1 MNYGKKGVRKK
12 QQALH
17 STGKKWSRKVAFA
30 FVQVFLIAMIGVCI
44 IGASAGIGA
53 FKGIL
58 ATAPDISN
66 IDVTPSGFS
75 TFVYNI
81 EGTQIK
87 KLVSTDANRIPVSI
101 DMVPQDLKDAFVAVE
116 DARFYDHNGIDIKGI
131 IRAGVIGIQNRHF
144 SEGASTITQQ
154 LLKNNVFTD
163 WTSEDSLADKF
174 KRKFQ
179 EQYLALELEKVMD
192 KESILIN
199 YMNTIN
205 LGSNTLGVEAASRRY
220 FDKHVNELTLSECA
234 VIAGITQNPSRY
246 NPITHPEK
254 NAERREKVLKDMMDQ
269 GYISA
274 EEREE
279 ALADDVYSRI
289 QVADAKNED
298 NDVSTYFVDAL
309 TDDVMEDL
317 IAAGYNET
325 QAYTLLY
332 SGGLKIYSTQDPK
345 IQAICDNA
353 FADESNFPANTKWYL
368 HYELT
373 IDRANGDRENVSTE
387 MFRSYWKENRSP
399 SYNLIYTSQ
408 EEAYQDIEAYKAD
421 VMRSGDEVFGE
432 NINLTPQPQVSLV
445 VEDQSTG
452 CIVAMVGG
460 RGAKT
465 ASRTLNRATDTT
477 RQPGSTF
484 KVVSTYAPALDSA
497 GLTLA
502 TVMNDA
508 PFNYATGR
516 PVANWYGEKY
526 RGLSSLRDG
535 IRDSMNI
542 VAVKTLTQITPQL
555 GFDYLKNFG
564 FTTVVEREEINGEIF
579 SDIQQTTALGG
590 LTHGVTNEELNAAYA
605 CIANGGTYIKP
616 KLYTKVLDH
625 DGNIILDNTMPN
637 SKQVIKETTAFLL
650 TDAMVDVVTSG
661 TGGSVNFGNMAI
673 AGKTGTTSDYND
685 VWFSGYTPYYT
696 ATTWAGFDNNV
707 KLSGDE
713 KNLAKKLWRAVMSE
727 IHAELP
733 SQSFSVPSGIVT
745 ATVCARS
752 GKLPIAGLCDGTL
765 RTEYFAENTIPSETC
780 DVHYAGQICQYSML
794 PAREFC
800 PFKVEGVVELT
811 PVEDVSL
818 QSGSSTGTTQ
828 VVNED
833 GSVSEVPVPA
843 PQSNMCPH
851 DEVFFATPGFEGI
864 IEAQRAEIDQRN
876 AAAAQAAAEAAA
888 AGTAP
893 ARTATC
899 TIKKITPKQA
909 VPYIVRKQPVFSF
922 SVSIQSNPF
931 DSPNLLLQILN
942 ACLCIADGPAHR
954 FILRPR
960 FQSFFF
966 II

>member
-1 MNYGKKGVRKK
+1 MNYGKRGVRKK
-12 QQALH
+12 QQTLNAL
-17 STGKKWSRKVAFA
+17 GKKWSRKIAFT
-30 FVQVFLIAMIGVCI
+30 FVQVFLIAI
-44 IGASAGIGA
+44 IGAAIIGTSAGIGA
-53 FKGIL
+53 FKGVL

-66 IDVTPSGFS
+66 IDVTPTGFS
-75 TFVYNI
+75 TFVYDI
-81 EGTQIK
+81 EGNQLQ
-87 KLVSTDANRIPVSI
+87 KLVSTDSNRIPVTI
-101 DMVPQDLKDAFVAVE
+101 DMVPQDLKDAFVAIE
-116 DARFYDHNGIDIKGI
+116 DSRFYDHNGIDIKGI
-131 IRAGVIGIQNRHF
+131 IRAGVVGIQNRHF

-192 KESILIN
+192 KDTILIN

-205 LGSNTLGVEAASRRY
+205 LGQNTLGVEAASRRY

-234 VIAGITQNPSRY
+234 VIAGITQNPSRF

-254 NAERREKVLKDMMDQ
+254 NAERREKVLGDMKDQ
-269 GYISA
+269 GYIS
-274 EEREE
+274 EEEYQA

-289 QVADAKNED
+289 QIADSENED
-298 NDVSTYFVDAL
+298 TSVNTYFVDAVV
-309 TDDVMEDL
+309 DDVMADL
-317 IAAGYNET
+317 IDAGYNET
-325 QAYTLLY
+325 QAFTLLY
-332 SGGLKIYSTQDPK
+332 SGGLKVYSTLDPE

-353 FADESNFPANTKWYL
+353 FADESNFPANVKWYL
-368 HYELT
+368 NYELT
-373 IDRANGDRENVSTE
+373 IERANGDRENVSTE
-387 MFRSYWKENRSP
+387 MFRSYWRENRSN
-399 SYNLIYTSQ
+399 SYNLIYSSQ
-408 EEAYQDIEAYKAD
+408 EEAYQDIEAYKDA
-421 VMRSGDEVFGE
+421 VMNTGDEVYGE
-432 NINLTPQPQVSLV
+432 NIHLTPQPQVSLV

-452 CIVAMVGG
+452 HIVAMVGG

-465 ASRTLNRATDTT
+465 ASRTLNRATDTM

-516 PVANWYGEKY
+516 PVANWYGEEY

-555 GFDYLKNFG
+555 GFDYLRNFG
-564 FTTVVEREEINGEIF
+564 FTTLVEREEINGEIF

-590 LTHGVTNEELNAAYA
+590 LTYGVTNEELNAAYA

-685 VWFSGYTPYYT
+685 VWFAGYTPYYT

-707 KLSGDE
+707 KLTGEE
-713 KNLAKKLWRAVMSE
+713 KNLAKKMWRVVMSE

-733 SQSFSVPSGIVT
+733 SESFSVPSGIVT
-745 ATVCARS
+745 ATVCSRS
-752 GKLPIAGLCDGTL
+752 GKSPIAGLCDGTL
-765 RTEYFAENTIPSETC
+765 RTEYFTEDTLPSETC
-780 DVHYAGQICQYSML
+780 DVHYAGQICQYSTL
-794 PAREFC
+794 PACEFC

-811 PVEDVSL
+811 PIEDVSL
-818 QSGSSTGTTQ
+818 QSGSSTMTEE

-833 GSVSEVPVPA
+833 GSVSEVPIAA

-851 DEVFFATPGFEGI
+851 DETFFAVPNYEEVI
-864 IEAQRAEIDQRN
+864 NAQRGEIAQRN
-876 AAAAQAAAEAAA
+876 AEAAQAAAAAA
-888 AGTAP
+888 AAE
-893 ARTATC
+893 
-899 TIKKITPKQA
+899 
-909 VPYIVRKQPVFSF
+909 QP
-922 SVSIQSNPF
+922 QPEQ
-931 DSPNLLLQILN
+931 PQ
-942 ACLCIADGPAHR
+942 PEQ
-954 FILRPR
+954 P
-960 FQSFFF
+960 QPEQQ
-966 II
+966 